1 MKRRVA
7 AIVTMVTALALSSV
21 TAFAANDAMLAG
33 ETGDLAKEGEGEGQK
48 VILIT
53 IDSMDQHWVNMDKG
67 CQAAADEL
75 GCEYKWMA
83 PEKKDD
89 AQQIEQVNN
98 AVADGATAILIAAN
112 GPDAITSALQEAD
125 EAGVVIVQ
133 VDSFNNYDC
142 VQKLGTDNHSAGK
155 TAGEQVLAELKN
167 RGIEEGQIG
176 IVSVNTATQSTLD
189 REAGFH
195 EAFEGTDFEILET
208 QYCDGDAARS
218 KDAAT
223 NFISQGV
230 VALFGANEGSCVGV
244 GSANSEEGNPV
255 VAAGM
260 DKSDSVLELIKSG
273 ALICTMAQNPDVMG
287 YEGVYAAITA
297 INGGTLEPEYIDT
310 GVSILTAEDLAE

>member
-1 MKRRVA
+1 MKRSTLAIMTA
-7 AIVTMVTALALSSV
+7 AAMSMMSL
-21 TAFAANDAMLAG
+21 TAFASNADMLAG
-33 ETGDLAKEGEGEGQK
+33 ETGDLAKEGDGKGQK

-53 IDSMDQHWVNMDKG
+53 IDSMDQHGVNMDKG
-67 CQAAADEL
+67 CQQAAEEL

-125 EAGVVIVQ
+125 EAGVKIVQ

-142 VQKLGTDNHSAGK
+142 VQKLGTDNHAAGK
-155 TAGEQVLAELKN
+155 MAGEKVLEELTNK
-167 RGIEEGQIG
+167 GIEEGQIG
-176 IVSVNTATQSTLD
+176 IVSVNTATTSTLD
-189 REAGFH
+189 REAGFR
-195 EAFEGTDFEILET
+195 EAFEGTKFEILEP

-244 GSANSEEGNPV
+244 GNAVAEDGNQI

-260 DKSDSVLELIKSG
+260 DKSDSVLELIKGGS
-273 ALICTMAQNPDVMG
+273 LVCTMAQNPDVMG
-287 YEGVYAAITA
+287 YEGMYAAVTA
-297 INGGTLEPEYIDT
+297 TNGGTLAPEYIDT
-310 GVSILTAEDLAE
+310 GVTMLTAEALE